1 MGSPVPRNEHQHG
14 RVVGPPL
21 TAAALVAVVFGTLAS
36 SGCRSG
42 ATAMSAP
49 SWWSFGGAKPS
60 DTEKLA
66 AAPPFEGSIKKPSES
81 AAPYPTTTTP
91 NGYAVSDAAAG
102 PAAQPVSPPSL
113 AATEPA
119 AITYGSQPTP
129 AAVAAAAPSTAV
141 TAPPAQP
148 SAAAIAPQVGPYA
161 SLTGSQPSAS
171 MAAVPSSAPPATP
184 FSAAPPPSPTTS
196 GAFPATAGYEPAPPA
211 RPAEPYGLG
220 GPPAAPQAPGSA
232 MDPASRYASVPGS
245 RFGGASFTSP
255 PASPP
260 LEPAMSAM
268 PSAAALP
275 ASAPPLSAS
284 PPPLVTPPSSTSLPP
299 AAPSLPATPA
309 LPGAPPPPTAPATP
323 PPRRPDPGYRPA
335 GTSSYRPTRA
345 ILVDNAPATP
355 SAVRTASFETPVLAA
370 P

>member
-1 MGSPVPRNEHQHG
+1 MGSPLPRNVHQQC
-14 RVVGPPL
+14 RVVRPPL

-66 AAPPFEGSIKKPSES
+66 AAPPFEGSIKKPSQS

-102 PAAQPVSPPSL
+102 PAAQPVSPPAL
-113 AATEPA
+113 AAAEPA
-119 AITYGSQPTP
+119 AITYGSQPAP
-129 AAVAAAAPSTAV
+129 AAVATAAPSTAV
-141 TAPPAQP
+141 TAPPPQP

-161 SLTGSQPSAS
+161 PLTGSQPSAS
-171 MAAVPSSAPPATP
+171 MASVPSSAPPATP
-184 FSAAPPPSPTTS
+184 FSAAPPPSPPTS
-196 GAFPATAGYEPAPPA
+196 GAFPATAGYEPAAPA
-211 RPAEPYGLG
+211 RSSEPYGLG
-220 GPPAAPQAPGSA
+220 APPSGPQAPGSA

-255 PASPP
+255 PAAPP

-268 PSAAALP
+268 PSTAALP

-284 PPPLVTPPSSTSLPP
+284 PPPLVTPPSTSLPP

-309 LPGAPPPPTAPATP
+309 LPGAPPPPAAPVTP

-355 SAVRTASFETPVLAA
+355 SAVRTASFETPA
-370 P
+370 PPAP